1 MLRTSL
7 LACLLVTASQAL
19 AVGKSQFSVEITGYH
34 SHQQMLSVLDSV
46 VETYPGLVSSYD
58 LGSSVQGR
66 AIPAVK
72 FATTNPRASLVPMV
86 KYVGN
91 MHGNEAVG
99 RELLIALVEYL
110 AHNYGVDDRVTKLL
124 DTTEIHIVPTLNPDG
139 FEIKQ
144 LFGGSSQRENAHGKD
159 LNRAFPTWKD
169 LGKTRDELK
178 ADREPEVKAAID
190 LILDHPFVL
199 SINFHDGAV
208 VANYPWDER
217 NTKPWERSAVFR
229 EDEGAQYTPDNKE
242 FVSLAKLYARHH
254 DNMHLGSASCVDGE
268 KFKEGITNGVDWYEV
283 KGGMQDFN
291 YLFSNCME
299 ITLEL
304 SCVKKPREERLQ
316 TEWEYNK
323 ESLLQ
328 YLGQSRRLELENY
341 QTHR

>member
-19 AVGKSQFSVEITGYH
+19 AVGKSQFSVDITGYH

-124 DTTEIHIVPTLNPDG
+124 DTTAETVGVNP
-139 FEIKQ
+139 
-144 LFGGSSQRENAHGKD
+144 
-159 LNRAFPTWKD
+159 P
-169 LGKTRDELK
+169 
-178 ADREPEVKAAID
+178 
-190 LILDHPFVL
+190 
-199 SINFHDGAV
+199 
-208 VANYPWDER
+208 
-217 NTKPWERSAVFR
+217 
-229 EDEGAQYTPDNKE
+229 
-242 FVSLAKLYARHH
+242 
-254 DNMHLGSASCVDGE
+254 
-268 KFKEGITNGVDWYEV
+268 
-283 KGGMQDFN
+283 
-291 YLFSNCME
+291 
-299 ITLEL
+299 
-304 SCVKKPREERLQ
+304 
-316 TEWEYNK
+316 
-323 ESLLQ
+323 
-328 YLGQSRRLELENY
+328 
-341 QTHR
+341 